1 MNLDLIRKDFPILET
16 QVNGHQIVYFDNG
29 ATTQRPL
36 PVVNAVVDYVT
47 HQNGNPHRGAHIFAI
62 SASEAYDTSK
72 EVVRDFIHARSEKEI
87 IYTRNTTESL
97 NLVSRSYGET
107 HLKKGDHIL
116 ITIAEHHSNL
126 VTWQRAAEKT
136 GAVLD
141 YIYIDKETGHF
152 PEEELKKINDPRVKI
167 LAFAQVSNVLGVEFD
182 PKPLIKRAHAH
193 GAVVVLDGAQST
205 PHKQI
210 DVQDLDCDFFA
221 FSGHKMCSM
230 GGIGVLYAK
239 EELLDEMEPFL
250 MGGDMIETVEE
261 QTTTFAEL
269 PAKFEAGTQYVE
281 GAVGLVA
288 AIKYIQAIGYD
299 DIRAQERKLVTRCL
313 EGMKKLP
320 FIQIIG
326 PKNPEEKE
334 GLIAFEV
341 EGVHPHDV
349 AQIMSAEGICIR
361 TGHHCAEPLHH
372 YLGVNASCRASFY
385 FYNTEEEVDYFLD
398 KLKDSVNS
406 WVHCGILMHSLYF
419 MQILITEGR
428 A

>member
-288 AIKYIQAIGYD
+288 ASKYIQAIGYD

-398 KLKDSVNS
+398 KLKDVRK
-406 WVHCGILMHSLYF
+406 VMGYDD
-419 MQILITEGR
+419 
-428 A
+428 

>member
-97 NLVSRSYGET
+97 NRVSRSYGET

-152 PEEELKKINDPRVKI
+152 PEEELKKIDDPRVKI

-261 QTTTFAEL
+261 QTTTFGEL
-269 PAKFEAGTQYVE
+269 PVKFEAGTQYVE

-398 KLKDSVNS
+398 KLKDVRK
-406 WVHCGILMHSLYF
+406 VMGYDD
-419 MQILITEGR
+419 
-428 A
+428 

>member
-326 PKNPEEKE
+326 PKNLEEKE

-398 KLKDSVNS
+398 KLKDVRK
-406 WVHCGILMHSLYF
+406 VMGYDD
-419 MQILITEGR
+419 
-428 A
+428 

>member
-47 HQNGNPHRGAHIFAI
+47 HQNGNPLRGAHIFDI

-152 PEEELKKINDPRVKI
+152 PEEELKKIDDPRVKI

-288 AIKYIQAIGYD
+288 AIKYIQAIGDD
-299 DIRAQERKLVTRCL
+299 DIRAQERQLVTRCL

-398 KLKDSVNS
+398 KLKDVRK
-406 WVHCGILMHSLYF
+406 VMGYDD
-419 MQILITEGR
+419 
-428 A
+428 

>member
-72 EVVRDFIHARSEKEI
+72 AVVRDFIHARSEKEI

-398 KLKDSVNS
+398 KLKDVRK
-406 WVHCGILMHSLYF
+406 VMGYDD
-419 MQILITEGR
+419 
-428 A
+428 

>member
-141 YIYIDKETGHF
+141 YIYIDKETSHF
-152 PEEELKKINDPRVKI
+152 PEEELKKIDDPRVKI

-299 DIRAQERKLVTRCL
+299 DIREQERKLVTRCL

-398 KLKDSVNS
+398 KLKDVRK
-406 WVHCGILMHSLYF
+406 VMGYDD
-419 MQILITEGR
+419 
-428 A
+428 

>member
-269 PAKFEAGTQYVE
+269 PAKFEAVTQYVE

-398 KLKDSVNS
+398 KLKDVRK
-406 WVHCGILMHSLYF
+406 VMGYDD
-419 MQILITEGR
+419 
-428 A
+428 

>member
-62 SASEAYDTSK
+62 SPSQAYDTSK
-72 EVVRDFIHARSEKEI
+72 EVVRDFIHARSEKES

-152 PEEELKKINDPRVKI
+152 PEEELKKIDDPRVKI

-398 KLKDSVNS
+398 KLKDVRK
-406 WVHCGILMHSLYF
+406 VMGYDD
-419 MQILITEGR
+419 
-428 A
+428 

>member
-72 EVVRDFIHARSEKEI
+72 EVVRDFIHARSKKEI

-107 HLKKGDHIL
+107 RLKKGDHIL

-152 PEEELKKINDPRVKI
+152 PEEELKKIDDPRVKI

-372 YLGVNASCRASFY
+372 YLGVNASYRASFY

-398 KLKDSVNS
+398 KLKDVRK
-406 WVHCGILMHSLYF
+406 VMGYDD
-419 MQILITEGR
+419 
-428 A
+428 

>member
-221 FSGHKMCSM
+221 FSGHKMCC
-230 GGIGVLYAK
+230 IGVLYAK

-398 KLKDSVNS
+398 KLKDVRK
-406 WVHCGILMHSLYF
+406 VMGYDD
-419 MQILITEGR
+419 
-428 A
+428 

>member
-107 HLKKGDHIL
+107 HLKKGAHIL

-398 KLKDSVNS
+398 KLKDVRK
-406 WVHCGILMHSLYF
+406 VMGYDD
-419 MQILITEGR
+419 
-428 A
+428 

>member
-29 ATTQRPL
+29 ATIQRPL

-398 KLKDSVNS
+398 KLKDVRK
-406 WVHCGILMHSLYF
+406 VMGYDD
-419 MQILITEGR
+419 
-428 A
+428 

>member
-299 DIRAQERKLVTRCL
+299 DIRAQERKLVTRSL

-398 KLKDSVNS
+398 KLKDVRK
-406 WVHCGILMHSLYF
+406 VMGYDD
-419 MQILITEGR
+419 
-428 A
+428 

>member
-16 QVNGHQIVYFDNG
+16 QVNCHQIVYFDNG

-182 PKPLIKRAHAH
+182 PKPLIKRALAH

-269 PAKFEAGTQYVE
+269 PAKFEAGSQYVE

-385 FYNTEEEVDYFLD
+385 FYNTEEGVDYFLD
-398 KLKDSVNS
+398 KLKDVRK
-406 WVHCGILMHSLYF
+406 VMGYDD
-419 MQILITEGR
+419 
-428 A
+428 